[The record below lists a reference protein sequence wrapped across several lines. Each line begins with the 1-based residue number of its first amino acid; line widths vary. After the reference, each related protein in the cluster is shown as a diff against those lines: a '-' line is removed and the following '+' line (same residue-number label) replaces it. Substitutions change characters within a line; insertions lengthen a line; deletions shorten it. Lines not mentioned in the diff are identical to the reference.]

1 MSDSKNDLVLNL
13 SLLDRGIKGLD
24 DKLEKI
30 RRRL

>member
-13 SLLDRGIKGLD
+13 SLLDRSIKGLD

>member
-13 SLLDRGIKGLD
+13 SLLDRSIKGLG